1 MTSVHGR
8 ETTPMVRSYDFSDI
22 NTFADIGGGNGT
34 VISTVLR
41 TYPHIDGILFDLP
54 HVIERA
60 KAKLK
65 SAGVADRC
73 QTISGNFFE
82 SVPSGVDAFLMR
94 HIIHDWDDDK
104 ATTILRNCHR
114 GLNANGR
121 VLIVESVIEPGNEPS
136 FAKLLDL
143 TMMVLPGGKERT
155 AVEYQRLLEASGF
168 ELTQIILTSCD
179 VSIIEGRK
187 IG

>member
-1 MTSVHGR
+1 MEVFSIR
-8 ETTPMVRSYDFSDI
+8 PM
-22 NTFADIGGGNGT
+22 
-34 VISTVLR
+34 
-41 TYPHIDGILFDLP
+41 
-54 HVIERA
+54 
-60 KAKLK
+60 
-65 SAGVADRC
+65 GV
-73 QTISGNFFE
+73 
-82 SVPSGVDAFLMR
+82 
-94 HIIHDWDDDK
+94 
-104 ATTILRNCHR
+104 
-114 GLNANGR
+114 NANGR
-121 VLIVESVIEPGNEPS
+121 VLIVESVIAPGNEPS